1 MNYLACL
8 GLSTLLIIVWGI
20 LFYLFLRFYNWVLDN
35 FGELPVIVI
44 LILLLII
51 LGAHQI
57 YKVTR

>member
-1 MNYLACL
+1 MNYLTCL
-8 GLSTLLIIVWGI
+8 GLSTLLIIVGGI

-35 FGELPVIVI
+35 FGELPAIII